1 MHKSAAVSIECI
13 HDPQWEVSAFKEMV
27 LLLLTN
33 VASVVRLGEFILVV
47 IPIIGGG
54 QLSRKSSKPKSVN
67 LVSW

>member
-33 VASVVRLGEFILVV
+33 VASVVRLGELFILEVCDHWRGAESLKV
-47 IPIIGGG
+47 F
-54 QLSRKSSKPKSVN
+54 KTK
-67 LVSW
+67 

>member
-47 IPIIGGG
+47 IPIIVAG
-54 QLSRKSSKPKSVN
+54 QGAVRIREKSSKPKV
-67 LVSW
+67 